1 MKKKSRQ
8 KCLGWC
14 AAWVSF
20 VTCNTSQPAVM
31 IDILMDPLA
40 WAVLLSQNAASCLD
54 TICCSHFNS
63 YDRCEKPFLSK
74 HQEGLSKPLV
84 HSISYSK
91 IIFLKLELVHVELL
105 HWHDWHSI
113 FPKLRVEFLLP
124 PILGRWNLEGNWI
137 YWPVKAKS
145 FAPSSRSTALTPFSI
160 TSINSLLWDG
170 IWDFCR
176 IATPTSTLFT
186 QNITSFP
193 SYLFIF

>member
-1 MKKKSRQ
+1 MLRLV
-8 KCLGWC
+8 CC
-14 AAWVSF
+14 VSF
-20 VTCNTSQPAVM
+20 FRDMQHISTCCHDWYLNGSLGLGSTTISKCCKLLGHNLLLTFQFLWQVWETFFIKTSGRAVKT
-31 IDILMDPLA
+31 PC
-40 WAVLLSQNAASCLD
+40 SQ
-54 TICCSHFNS
+54 HH
-63 YDRCEKPFLSK
+63 Y
-74 HQEGLSKPLV
+74 
-84 HSISYSK
+84 YSK

-145 FAPSSRSTALTPFSI
+145 FAPSSRFTALTPFSI

>member
-1 MKKKSRQ
+1 
-8 KCLGWC
+8 
-14 AAWVSF
+14 
-20 VTCNTSQPAVM
+20 M

-40 WAVLLSQNAASCLD
+40 WAVLSQNAACLD

-63 YDRCEKPFLSK
+63 HDRCEKPFLSR

-84 HSISYSK
+84 QSISSTT
-91 IIFLKLELVHVELL
+91 LKLKTFNFEIVAFGGTDMTGIQFSQNYE
-105 HWHDWHSI
+105 
-113 FPKLRVEFLLP
+113 EFLLP

-145 FAPSSRSTALTPFSI
+145 FAPSSRSALLSSTALTPFSI

-176 IATPTSTLFT
+176 IASPTSTLFAH
-186 QNITSFP
+186 NITSI
-193 SYLFIF
+193 SS